1 MAEPQRCSEC
11 NATVSHQILGGLCQ
25 RCLLQTGLDAPDV
38 APSVEVCCPHCAGA
52 VETYADSTLR
62 NLACPN
68 CNRRFSLVSE
78 TIPEAHSLGR
88 FDLVEEVGSGGF
100 GAVWRAHDRE
110 LGRTV
115 AVKLAYRDR
124 VSAIEAED
132 LFHEAR
138 ATAKLNH
145 PGIVRVLE
153 VGREDGRAYIVTE
166 YVDGPNLDDWLAIH
180 PVGPREAA
188 RLCIKIA
195 EALEYAHQAG
205 IVHRDLKPSNILV
218 GSNGDPYLVDFGLAK
233 REPTEASISLDGRV
247 LGTPAYMAPEQAR
260 GESHDTDH
268 RADVYSLGVILFELL
283 TGDRPFRGNLRS
295 LLHQVMEHDAPSPR
309 TLNSSVPRELDS
321 ICLKCLQKDRRMR
334 YDSAGDLADDLQR
347 FLDARPIQARP
358 VTAATRAWRWC
369 RRNPLL
375 TTMIVL
381 LVGLLLTLGVVGPLV
396 AIQQRALARKHAEER
411 DRAERAQEQATQ
423 IYQTAEKSYRRAIE
437 LLETTVAA
445 LPDNLEQ
452 RRELAEIGNDLAWV
466 LVISPN
472 LNPEAK
478 SNARALARLAVQQMP
493 EEPMYRETLGISLC
507 RLGDWQEAIELLE
520 ESNEPDNRPPSQ
532 VAALFLA
539 MAHMQLG
546 NASEARK
553 WYDLAGDADPT
564 TQKLSDEQ
572 RRQIQQEVAE
582 LMQTGKE

>member
-1 MAEPQRCSEC
+1 MR
-11 NATVSHQILGGLCQ
+11 
-25 RCLLQTGLDAPDV
+25 
-38 APSVEVCCPHCAGA
+38 
-52 VETYADSTLR
+52 ADSTLR

-68 CNRRFSLVSE
+68 CKRRFSLVSE
-78 TIPEAHSLGR
+78 TIPEAFTLGR
-88 FDLVEEVGSGGF
+88 FDLLEEVGSGGF
-100 GAVWRAHDRE
+100 GSVWRAHDRE

-138 ATAKLNH
+138 ATAKLQH

-153 VGREDGRAYIVTE
+153 AGLEDGRAYIVTE
-166 YVDGPNLDDWLAIH
+166 YVDGPDLADWMVIH
-180 PVGPREAA
+180 PIPPTETA
-188 RLCIKIA
+188 RLCLRIA

-218 GSNGDPYLVDFGLAK
+218 GSNGEPFLVDFGLAK
-233 REPTEASISLDGRV
+233 REPTEASVSLDGRI

-283 TGDRPFRGNLRS
+283 TGDRPFRGNLSS

-309 TLNSSVPRELDS
+309 MLNSSVPRELDS

-334 YDSAGDLADDLQR
+334 YDSAALLADDLQR
-347 FLDARPIQARP
+347 FLDGRPIQARP
-358 VTAATRAWRWC
+358 ITAATRAWRWC

-375 TTMIVL
+375 TTVMAL

-411 DRAERAQEQATQ
+411 DRAERAQEQVAQ

-466 LVISPN
+466 LVTSPN
-472 LNPEAK
+472 LNPEARL
-478 SNARALARLAVQQMP
+478 NARALARLAVQQMP
-493 EEPMYRETLGISLC
+493 EEPTYRKTLGISLY
-507 RLGDWQEAIELLE
+507 RLGQWREAAELLE
-520 ESNEPDNRPPSQ
+520 ESMESGHGPPSP
-532 VAALFLA
+532 VGALFLA

-546 NASEARK
+546 DAQEAGK
-553 WYDLAGDADPT
+553 WYDIAVDADLT
-564 TQKLSDEQ
+564 TQKLLPEQ
-572 RRQIQQEVAE
+572 WSQIQQEAME
-582 LMQTGKE
+582 LLETR